1 MRPAWIEID
10 LSAYSRNLAEVRRKV
25 GGRRLM
31 AVVKA
36 NGYGHGMV
44 PVARAA
50 VAAGVEMLGVALVE
64 EGIALRQAAIAA
76 PILVLAPS
84 LPEQAPA
91 VVAHGLEQVVTD
103 RRAAEA
109 LSQASVQRER
119 ETRVHVKVD
128 TGMGRVGVPPEAA
141 VDFCR
146 EVASLPGVR
155 LAGVMTHFA
164 GADDPDLA
172 SAHAQLERFQRIV
185 PAVSAALPHASLF
198 FHAANSAAI
207 AFLPESYFDMVRVGQ
222 FGYGVPNGPEAI
234 GLSLSPV
241 MTVKARITQIRE
253 LPAGQAVGYGGSYI
267 LERPSRLGVLPLGYA
282 DGYRRVLSN
291 RAEVLLH
298 GRRAP
303 IRGRVSM
310 DQLLIDLTDLPEV
323 DLGDEAVLLGRQG
336 EDEIPAW
343 ELADRAGTIIDEI
356 VTGWHV
362 RLPRVYRAGARNLR

>member
-1 MRPAWIEID
+1 VRPAWMEID
-10 LSAYSRNLAEVRRKV
+10 LDAYRRNLEEVRRKV
-25 GGRRLM
+25 GGRRVM

-36 NGYGHGMV
+36 NGYGHGMA

-64 EGIALRQAAIAA
+64 EGVALRHAAIGA
-76 PILVLAPS
+76 PVLVLAPC
-84 LPEQAPA
+84 LPEQAAA

-103 RRAAEA
+103 HGAAEA
-109 LSQASVQRER
+109 LSRAATARGR
-119 ETRVHVKVD
+119 ETPVHVKVD
-128 TGMGRVGVPPEAA
+128 TGMGRVGVAPETA
-141 VDFCR
+141 VAFCR
-146 EVASLPGVR
+146 EVAALPGLRV
-155 LAGVMTHFA
+155 AGVMTHFA

-172 SAHAQLERFQRIV
+172 PAHAQLACFQEIV
-185 PAVSAALPHASLF
+185 PAVRRALPDTPLF

-207 AFLPESYFDMVRVGQ
+207 AFLPDSYFDMVRVGQ
-222 FGYGVPNGPEAI
+222 FSYGAPNGPEPI
-234 GLSLSPV
+234 GLALSPV
-241 MTVKARITQIRE
+241 MTVKARITQIRD
-253 LPAGQAVGYGGSYI
+253 LPAGRSVGYGGTYT
-267 LERPSRLGVLPLGYA
+267 LQRPSRLGVLPIGYA

-310 DQLLIDLTDLPEV
+310 DQMLIDLTDLPEV
-323 DLGDEAVLLGRQG
+323 ALGDEAVLLGRQG
-336 EDEIPAW
+336 SEEIPAW

-362 RLPRVYRAGARNLR
+362 RLPRVYR